1 MKDLCLDRQNLQS
14 SVDLQ
19 GCLVADD
26 WNQSSEDMAVS
37 GRHNG
42 FETIGHLV
50 PGYNG
55 LLPGWHIDFDVLEPG
70 EW

>member
-1 MKDLCLDRQNLQS
+1 M
-14 SVDLQ
+14 
-19 GCLVADD
+19 
-26 WNQSSEDMAVS
+26 S